1 MNFIQCASLSSLDI
15 LPVALSLSPGNDEV
29 EQRGHTLP
37 ASTCLCSCRTSN
49 AMESEKKFGHNWM
62 LTLEIVL
69 VDLTHWYINSVN
81 SMALCDAAAVAIVPL
96 MLCKCFTMNTEYSS
110 FSRQIWFF
118 SNHILWEV
126 FFYFWAS
133 PLTTMDAVF
142 ASFSCSMW
150 WRHMIAGLVWAP
162 SVCSCCRFNQ
172 TDFIYS
178 NMWRENKIEEKKRNR
193 NQSTFKGVGKLS
205 ALQVCAHWVECRI
218 HIEHS
223 APSFAIRHVSSSAP
237 LSILRAHMTVNLHAE
252 IEMEVPLLRQP

>member
-1 MNFIQCASLSSLDI
+1 
-15 LPVALSLSPGNDEV
+15 
-29 EQRGHTLP
+29 
-37 ASTCLCSCRTSN
+37 
-49 AMESEKKFGHNWM
+49 M

-237 LSILRAHMTVNLHAE
+237 LSILRAHMTVNLHADRRPRPR
-252 IEMEVPLLRQP
+252 ISFGQCTNWWNWNGGPSAPSTIIFISSIAALKLLMSSPWSPSAQRRT